1 MTTATPR
8 GPEGLLDGKTFVFN
22 QYVPIVFPTPSVL
35 GESVTVWM
43 NASPNGYEYQVV
55 SPSTTPFTFGEL
67 WGESLS

>member
-43 NASPNGYEYQVV
+43 NASPNGYEY
-55 SPSTTPFTFGEL
+55 
-67 WGESLS
+67 